1 MLVLYHFPLSPYC
14 RKVRLALGEKRLSV
28 ELRTERPWE
37 QRDEFLEINPAGTV
51 PVLFAPPAV
60 IGPDGLVVPDS
71 QIICEFLDE
80 AFPDTPLLGRTI
92 AERVEVRRMIAWFDQ
107 KFAREVTDR
116 LYGEKYVRR
125 VASRGEPSGS
135 AIRAGYIALREH
147 LDHLGWL
154 VETRRWLAGE
164 MMTLADLTAA
174 AHLSTLDYLG
184 EVDWTVS
191 QSARDWYATIK
202 SRPSFRPLLT
212 DRVPGALAAAH
223 YADLE
228 F

>member
-14 RKVRLALGEKRLSV
+14 RKVRLALGEKRLPF
-28 ELRTERPWE
+28 ELRLERPWD
-37 QRDEFLEINPAGTV
+37 QRDEFLDINPAGTV
-51 PVLFAPPAV
+51 PVLFEPPK
-60 IGPDGLVVPDS
+60 LLVPDS
-71 QIICEFLDE
+71 QVICEYLDE
-80 AFPDTPLLGRTI
+80 AFPETPLLGRTL
-92 AERVEVRRMIAWFDQ
+92 AERVEVRRMVAWFDQ

-125 VASRGEPSGS
+125 VAGRGDPNST

-147 LDHLGWL
+147 LDNLGWL
-154 VETRRWLAGE
+154 VDKRRWLAGE
-164 MMTLADLTAA
+164 TMTLADLTAA

-191 QSARDWYATIK
+191 HQARDWYATIK